1 MIKNAEKK
9 QKSTSKTELILSVSE
24 TSGLSKADSTRALE
38 AIMQSI
44 QNELKKHNDVSLSGF
59 GTFSIS
65 QREARKGRNPQTGE
79 AISIPAKKHL
89 KFKAGKTLKEALA

>member
-1 MIKNAEKK
+1 MTKKTEKK
-9 QKSTSKTELILSVSE
+9 QKSTGKAELILSVSE
-24 TSGLSKADSTRALE
+24 ISGLSKTDSTHALE
-38 AIMQSI
+38 AMMQSI

-79 AISIPAKKHL
+79 AINIPAKRHL
-89 KFKAGKTLKEALA
+89 KFKAGKTLKESIA